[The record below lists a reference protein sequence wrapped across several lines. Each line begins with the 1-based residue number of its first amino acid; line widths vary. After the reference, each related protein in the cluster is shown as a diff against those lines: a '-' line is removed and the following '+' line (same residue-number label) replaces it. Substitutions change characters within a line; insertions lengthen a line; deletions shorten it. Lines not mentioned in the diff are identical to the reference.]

1 MCVTMQNF
9 VKIGQV
15 VLEISQFFDFM
26 MAANRPSTILD
37 CVVHIVIIHK
47 EYLEV
52 YITLQNMVG
61 MAAVVSIIQKFEYFA
76 HLA

>member
-1 MCVTMQNF
+1 
-9 VKIGQV
+9 
-15 VLEISQFFDFM
+15 
-26 MAANRPSTILD
+26 
-37 CVVHIVIIHK
+37 VHIVIIHK